1 MKRNTTTE
9 NASMR
14 FVTITKSVPL
24 RKPKLS
30 NKMPAT
36 DGPMK
41 APRANVEVH
50 IPDTKPYVA
59 KLLGKP

>member
-1 MKRNTTTE
+1 
-9 NASMR
+9 MR

-30 NKMPAT
+30 NKTPAT

-50 IPDTKPYVA
+50 IPDTKPYVD